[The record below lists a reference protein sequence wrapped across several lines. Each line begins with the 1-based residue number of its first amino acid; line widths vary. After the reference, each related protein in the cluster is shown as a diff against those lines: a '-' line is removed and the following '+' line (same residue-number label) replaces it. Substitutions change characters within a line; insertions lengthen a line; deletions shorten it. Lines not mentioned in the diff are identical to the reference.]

1 MSVEIVVFVGTIFIF
16 LVMLEAIVALSIILL
31 DMWRELHE

>member
-31 DMWRELHE
+31 DMWRKLHE